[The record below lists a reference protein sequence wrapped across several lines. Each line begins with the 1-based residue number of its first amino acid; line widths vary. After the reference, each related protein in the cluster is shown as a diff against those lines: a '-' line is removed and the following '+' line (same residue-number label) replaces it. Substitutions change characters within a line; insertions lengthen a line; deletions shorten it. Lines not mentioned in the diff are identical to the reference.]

1 MQIILEILNIL
12 LQVLQWIIIIQIVF
26 SWLVA
31 FNVINMRNELLN
43 NIYKSLRR
51 MTEPL
56 YRPIRKIL
64 PDFGMI
70 DISPMIVLL
79 GIIVMQSVIIPRLY
93 IAFSGA

>member
-43 NIYKSLRR
+43 NIYELLRR